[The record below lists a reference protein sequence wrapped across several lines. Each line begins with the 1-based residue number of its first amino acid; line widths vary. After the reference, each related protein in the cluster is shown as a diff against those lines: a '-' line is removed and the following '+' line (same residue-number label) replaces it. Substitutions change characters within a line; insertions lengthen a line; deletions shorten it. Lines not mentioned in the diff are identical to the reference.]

1 MRLSFAEFFADNRT
15 VVDDWLTGIQGQ
27 SPETQSAHDVIV
39 LGGTPTPVP
48 TFSLALPLN
57 APTAVLEGGTVTW
70 TLSLANAVAGQAYA
84 VTLGNQFGNSQG
96 LPPASAADV
105 GPLTVTPGAGVTF
118 DPVTKIVTLAAGTT
132 TATVTQLIATD
143 LDTPEPGETV
153 TLALSSPTNGAVVGG
168 TAPSVIT
175 ITDVPPE
182 NENVVELAGKTAVT
196 AEAGVAEVFLLNFD
210 STSGKSLSGE
220 AVVTITGF
228 DSAQDILRFND
239 AKIPPISAA
248 DFLNPATGGA
258 LIAVT
263 GGFGDPVAT
272 NISFFDDPADL
283 APGAV
288 ITLLGISDASL
299 GSLGGDPF
307 FQVV

>member
-70 TLSLANAVAGQAYA
+70 TLSLANAVAGQPYA
-84 VTLGNQFGNSQG
+84 VTLGNVFGG
-96 LPPASAADV
+96 GATAADV
-105 GPLTVTPGAGVTF
+105 DALAVTPGAGVTF
-118 DPVTKIVTLAAGTT
+118 DPATKIVTLAAGTT
-132 TATVTQLIATD
+132 TATVTQKIATD
-143 LDTPEPGETV
+143 AITPEPGETV

-175 ITDVPPE
+175 ITDVPPD